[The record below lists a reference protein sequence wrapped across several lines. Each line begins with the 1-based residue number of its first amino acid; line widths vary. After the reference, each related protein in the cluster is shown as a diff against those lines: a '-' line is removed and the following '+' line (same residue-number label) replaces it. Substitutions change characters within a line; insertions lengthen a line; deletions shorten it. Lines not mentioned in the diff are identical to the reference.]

1 MFWKARG
8 HTTEAVEALRA
19 LLDVP
24 TAQEP
29 VLLRSRALATAAYL
43 LEQTGGYE
51 TAEEYCAE
59 ALAIA
64 RSAGDD
70 CLVADLLDVRAF
82 ILPAVGSGPGRW
94 WLIDQ
99 GLGLRTLTEE
109 LSHARLLA
117 RPGIRPGR
125 RGRPCLTAR
134 DAAESVLLYRRSV
147 TGYARDDSGAARIRR
162 RA

>member
-1 MFWKARG
+1 LRVFWKARG

-19 LLDVP
+19 LLGVP

-70 CLVADLLDVRAF
+70 YLVADLLDVRAF
-82 ILPAVGSGPGRW
+82 ILLRRGQRARALS
-94 WLIDQ
+94 LIDQ
-99 GLGLRTLTEE
+99 GLGLARRLEEPHLT
-109 LSHARLLA
+109 ARLLA
-117 RPGIRPGR
+117 ARAFALDVAGDHAGA
-125 RGRPCLTAR
+125 AR
-134 DAAESVLLYRRSV
+134 DAVESVFALPPGR
-147 TGYARDDSGAARIRR
+147 
-162 RA
+162 